1 MVRPNIDINRL
12 SRDER
17 LDLIQELWDSLAPT
31 QDELALT
38 EAQRNELDR
47 RLDEMDRDNTL
58 GIPWD
63 QVLIQIRER
72 A

>member
-1 MVRPNIDINRL
+1 MVRSNIDINQL

-17 LDLIQELWDSLAPT
+17 LDLIEELWESLAPT
-31 QDELALT
+31 HDELALT
-38 EAQRNELDR
+38 DDQRNELDR
-47 RLDEMDRDNTL
+47 RLDEMDADSTL

-63 QVLIQIRER
+63 QVLKQIREH